1 MFDMLKASRARV
13 SARAHAIAARALCVA
28 VVLAATLANAAS
40 GHANAYTAPRGK
52 VLVGVAGGRSADG
65 YARAVGKRP
74 AVFQFFVEWGERFGW
89 AYRRAAQ
96 AHAGLMV
103 HLSTY
108 NGPGTKERITPR
120 AIAIGRDDRY
130 LVTLGRDFA
139 AHGRPAY
146 LRLFS
151 EMNNAANPYSA
162 FHHNGAARD
171 ESHSPAWFRQAW
183 RRAALILKG
192 GPVATIDARL
202 RALGLPALRGDDRGP
217 RLPRPRIALQWAPM
231 TAGSPAVAGN
241 GPDAYWPGAAY
252 VDWVGTDFYARFP
265 NFHGLD
271 RFYAD
276 PRYAGKPFVFGEWA
290 LWGRD
295 EPSFVRRFFAWVA
308 AHRRVRMLAYNQ
320 GNRPSSEFR
329 LYRYPRAARA
339 IRSALRS
346 PLYTGRPLVTS
357 NAAPRL

>member
-1 MFDMLKASRARV
+1 MFDMLTASRARV
-13 SARAHAIAARALCVA
+13 SVRARTIAARALCVA
-28 VVLAATLANAAS
+28 TVLAATLANAAS
-40 GHANAYTAPRGK
+40 GHANAYTAPKGK

-120 AIAIGRDDRY
+120 AIALGRDDGY

-139 AHGRPAY
+139 AHGRPVY

-151 EMNNAANPYSA
+151 EMNNAANPYCA
-162 FHHNGAARD
+162 FGHDGAVRD
-171 ESHSPAWFRQAW
+171 ESHRPRWFRQAW
-183 RRAALILKG
+183 RRAALVLRG
-192 GPVATIDARL
+192 GRVATIDARL
-202 RALGLPALRGDDRGP
+202 RALGLPRLRATGSTRW
-217 RLPRPRIALQWAPM
+217 LARPAIALQWAPM
-231 TAGSPAVAGN
+231 TAGSPSVAGN
-241 GPDAYWPGAAY
+241 GPEAYWPGAAY
-252 VDWVGTDFYARFP
+252 VDWVGTDFYSRFP
-265 NFHGLD
+265 NFRGLD
-271 RFYAD
+271 RFYAN

-290 LWGRD
+290 MWGHD

-329 LYRYPRAARA
+329 LYRYPRAAHA
-339 IRSALRS
+339 IRTALRAR
-346 PLYTGRPLVTS
+346 LYTGRPLAPS
-357 NAAPRL
+357 DAAPRL